1 MANVLV
7 VYTHP
12 VKSSFNRAI
21 LAEVEKG
28 LAEAGHS
35 VQVADLY
42 AEGFQCAMTE
52 KDFGQF
58 EGKPPPADI
67 LKEQARVEWS
77 DAIIFIF
84 PMWWWSLPAMLKGWI
99 DRVMSYG
106 WGYVDPYDPD
116 SSHLKDH
123 KVLVLTT
130 ASASK
135 KALEKRGYDKAFH
148 AQLNVGIFDYCGI
161 KDVATRIF
169 YELDETS
176 SEVQKRTYLDEA
188 RALARSIIQEK
199 TATSSAKG

>member
-12 VKSSFNRAI
+12 VKTSFNRAI

-35 VQVADLY
+35 IKVADLY

-52 KDFGQF
+52 EDFGQF
-58 EGKPPPADI
+58 EDKPLPADI

-77 DAIIFIF
+77 DAVVLIF
-84 PMWWWSLPAMLKGWI
+84 PMWWWTVPAMLKGWI

-106 WGYVDPYDPD
+106 WAWFDPEDPN
-116 SSHLKDH
+116 SGFLKDR

-130 ASASK
+130 AGATEA
-135 KALEKRGYDKAFH
+135 ALEKRGYDTAFH
-148 AQLNVGIFDYCGI
+148 TQLNVGTFDYCGF
-161 KDVATRIF
+161 KDVTTRIF
-169 YELDETS
+169 YEVDDPSADAL
-176 SEVQKRTYLDEA
+176 RRAYLDEA
-188 RALARSIIQEK
+188 RALARSII
-199 TATSSAKG
+199 